1 MEINKKI
8 LMVFF
13 TFFITAIGAFF
24 LMMHLVNEL
33 FRSNLPYE
41 TLQEQ
46 ISTQYLY
53 FINGV
58 TIHYFFFLFIA
69 LLGWYYS
76 KRKQQLFAYRKGFL
90 YSIYFMGILGI
101 FYTIIFFYKL

>member
-1 MEINKKI
+1 
-8 LMVFF
+8 MVFF
-13 TFFITAIGAFF
+13 TFAITAIGAFF
-24 LMMHLVNEL
+24 LMVHLVNEQ

-46 ISTQYLY
+46 ISTQYVY
-53 FINGV
+53 FIKGV
-58 TIHYFFFLFIA
+58 TIHFLCFLFIA
-69 LLGWYYS
+69 LLGWYLL
-76 KRKQQLFAYRKGFL
+76 KCKQQLFVYRKGFL